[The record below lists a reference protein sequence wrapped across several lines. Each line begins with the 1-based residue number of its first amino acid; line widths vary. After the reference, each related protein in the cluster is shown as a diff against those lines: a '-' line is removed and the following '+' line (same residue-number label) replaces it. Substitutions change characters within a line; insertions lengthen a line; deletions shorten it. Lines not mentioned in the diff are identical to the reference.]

1 MSNTGSSPD
10 AAGAAKSSNWIN
22 FRRLLNLMLP
32 YWPSLTLVFLL
43 SAGGTALEMMPAMI
57 VRQIVDR
64 ALPARSLRLVLALGL
79 LIVAVNVVRA
89 TFNFAQWVTSERT
102 GQKIIW
108 SLRKR
113 LHDHIQELSPRFF
126 ARMQTGQVMS
136 RLTGDVDSI
145 QNFVGFGLAMMLQV
159 VLVFIAVLVVLVS
172 MDWRLTLVSCIP
184 LPFLFIS
191 VYRFDR
197 RIHPAWEKVREQM
210 GKLTTVL
217 QESITGVRVV
227 KAFAREPYEMGK
239 FADRNRG
246 HLRQN
251 LERAAIEARSQPLM
265 DFLSGLTSVILI
277 GFGGYEVIA
286 GRLSVGSLIAFQ
298 QLLWALIWPVRM
310 LGWLVNDMEKALAA
324 VPRLHE
330 ILDAAPE
337 IADGPEA
344 IELPPLKGEIRFEN
358 VSFSFDG
365 KDEVLHDIS
374 LTIAPGE
381 TVAIIGGTGSGK
393 STFINL
399 IPRFHDPTAGRILV
413 DGQDIRHVKLASLRR
428 QIGIVLQETFLFS
441 TSIRD
446 NIAFGRPDA
455 SDDEIRAAAEIAQ
468 AAEFIDKLP
477 QSYLTRVGERGVGL
491 SGGQKQRVALAR
503 ALLMDP
509 RILILDEATASV
521 DTETEYLIQ
530 EGLEEVMRGRTTLI
544 IAKRLSTIL
553 SADKVVVLQG
563 GEIAE
568 YGTHAELLARGGL
581 YKRIFDG
588 QFARSADVAAPIGAA
603 SDAIAEAVIRAPGGS
618 QSTGGDR

>member
-1 MSNTGSSPD
+1 MSKTGSSPD
-10 AAGAAKSSNWIN
+10 AAGASKPSHWVN

-32 YWPSLTLVFLL
+32 YWPSLLLVFLL

-159 VLVFIAVLVVLVS
+159 VLVFIAVLIVLVS

-217 QESITGVRVV
+217 QENITGVRVV

-251 LERAAIEARSQPLM
+251 LERAAIEARAQPLM

-344 IELPPLKGEIRFEN
+344 IELPPLKGEIRFEH

-413 DGQDIRHVKLASLRR
+413 DGQDIRHVKLVSLRR

-455 SDDEIRAAAEIAQ
+455 SDEEIRAAAEIAQ

-477 QSYLTRVGERGVGL
+477 QGYLTRVGERGVGL

-588 QFARSADVAAPIGAA
+588 QFARNAVVAATVGAA
-603 SDAIAEAVIRAPGGS
+603 QDAIAEADVRATGGS